1 MAEHGFP
8 WWLSGKESACQRRRH
23 GSDPWSG
30 KIPYAMKQLSR
41 VPQLLSLCPRAQE
54 LQLLSPRSTTTEPM
68 CVLEFVSAMR
78 EATSMRSPHTAPRE

>member
-54 LQLLSPRSTTTEPM
+54 LQLLSPCT
-68 CVLEFVSAMR
+68 
-78 EATSMRSPHTAPRE
+78 ATNKAHMP